1 MRINDLG
8 AVPERTDP
16 QVLLVTDTILLMDSV
31 ELLLAAE
38 SSSSR
43 EDLLIGSITADD
55 LLLFTSEKQA
65 GAGALDSNA
74 ASCFAALFP

>member
-1 MRINDLG
+1 MG
-8 AVPERTDP
+8 
-16 QVLLVTDTILLMDSV
+16 SV

-43 EDLLIGSITADD
+43 EDLLTGSITADD
-55 LLLFTSEKQA
+55 ILLFTSEKQA

-74 ASCFAALFP
+74 ASFAQSYFNKQEM